1 MGRYNI
7 ICVVFSLSMVFC
19 SHADS
24 AAGDLTFSKQAQ
36 EYRKIGY
43 AAYIQGNLDKAYQFF
58 KKASYLNPN
67 YAIIHNDLGIIY
79 DKRGFK
85 ELALKEYLEAIR
97 LDPQY
102 APAYMNLAL
111 LYRELGNREKA
122 AFYLKERAGLGK
134 GKDLWRNRAEQLLEE
149 YGTSV
154 KKNALQAREKI
165 SEAALIEL
173 DSAETLMEQSIRE
186 KIGSAE
192 AAAPKIEDYFNSAKL
207 NYQKGAYGK
216 ALEEFEEAQRQ
227 APDSVE
233 IAGYV
238 RDCED
243 KVYIDNLYKEGKSA
257 LGRGDFAL
265 AISKIS
271 ELLSLD
277 PIYKNAEEILAS
289 AEKERFIQ
297 ETKSKD
303 EPIILRMP

>member
-7 ICVVFSLSMVFC
+7 ICVVFFLSIVFY
-19 SHADS
+19 SHTDLTAS
-24 AAGDLTFSKQAQ
+24 DLTFSKQAQ

-85 ELALKEYLEAIR
+85 DLALKEYLEAIR

-111 LYRELGNREKA
+111 LYRELGNEQKA
-122 AFYLKERAGLGK
+122 IFYLKERAGIGK
-134 GKDLWRNRAEQLLEE
+134 KKDLWRNRAEQLLEE
-149 YGTSV
+149 YETPITKDIKEV
-154 KKNALQAREKI
+154 RKQALESA
-165 SEAALIEL
+165 SAEL
-173 DSAETLMEQSIRE
+173 DNAEVLMQQSIRE
-186 KIGSAE
+186 KLDLKE
-192 AAAPKIEDYFNSAKL
+192 AAVNKTKDYFNSAKF
-207 NYQKGAYGK
+207 NYQKGAYDK
-216 ALEEFEEAQRQ
+216 ALEEFKEAQRQ
-227 APDSVE
+227 APDSME

-243 KVYIDNLYKEGKSA
+243 KIYIGNLYQEGKSA
-257 LGRGDFAL
+257 LERGDFAL

-289 AEKERFIQ
+289 AEKEKFIQ

-303 EPIILRMP
+303 EPIILHMP